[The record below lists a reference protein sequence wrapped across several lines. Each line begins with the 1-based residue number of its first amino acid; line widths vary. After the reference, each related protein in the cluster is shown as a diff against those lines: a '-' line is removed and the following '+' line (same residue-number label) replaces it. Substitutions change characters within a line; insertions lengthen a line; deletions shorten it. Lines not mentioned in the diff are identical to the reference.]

1 MDIKNSKM
9 RKLILS
15 FLFVLSAMVGFAQSF
30 SKDKLFISVECGKGV
45 LFGKSNL
52 SPFGIGYR
60 GVYDGGLMCNVKA
73 LYRIDMFWVAG
84 LKFNLSGTS
93 ANYGLDD
100 GTNVADNVDLWY
112 LGPQLG
118 FKIPINERTFF
129 SYVLGVGYLHYRNEG
144 RSNADFKCSSGAF
157 AGNMDFGIEYKL
169 TGHLAV
175 NGGFSILT
183 GDFKKIKMTLDDVEE
198 TLRPDK
204 LDRIYVRRLDF
215 QLGLIFCF

>member
-1 MDIKNSKM
+1 M
-9 RKLILS
+9 RKLILF
-15 FLFVLSAMVGFAQSF
+15 FLFVFSVTVGFAQSF
-30 SKDKLFISVECGKGV
+30 SGDKLFISVDGGKGV

-52 SPFGIGYR
+52 SPFGVNYR
-60 GVYDGGLMCNVKA
+60 GEYNGGLTCNVKT
-73 LYRIDMFWVAG
+73 LYRIDKFWVAG

-93 ANYGLDD
+93 ANYALDD

-169 TGHLAV
+169 TDHLAV

-183 GDFKKIKMTLDDVEE
+183 GDFKKIKATVDDKKE

-215 QLGLIFCF
+215 QLGLVFCY

>member
-30 SKDKLFISVECGKGV
+30 SKDKLFISVEGGKGV

-60 GVYDGGLMCNVKA
+60 GGYDGGLMCNVKA
-73 LYRIDMFWVAG
+73 LYRIDKFWVAG

-93 ANYGLDD
+93 ANYALDD

-129 SYVLGVGYLHYRNEG
+129 SYVLELVICIIETKGVVMLILNVAPVHLP
-144 RSNADFKCSSGAF
+144 
-157 AGNMDFGIEYKL
+157 GIW
-169 TGHLAV
+169 
-175 NGGFSILT
+175 ILELN
-183 GDFKKIKMTLDDVEE
+183 IS
-198 TLRPDK
+198 
-204 LDRIYVRRLDF
+204 
-215 QLGLIFCF
+215 